1 MKGSL
6 SLTRL
11 IVPRGET
18 SALETAA
25 KTIAGT
31 RTAEPRTPLS
41 VSADKRSNWMS
52 LRDYFQLMQDMTATA
67 SDESLGMSQ
76 RSLAPGTTDF
86 VLDIIKQAD
95 TLEDAMKRT
104 ARTYNLIHGGYFNEV
119 TRRRGC
125 LVYTIDDRTFP
136 YAFSADSPPAYS
148 VMEGLLIFLHAMLTL
163 TSGIALTPYLRCVR
177 SRRPK
182 RASQDGFLAFWEAP
196 VRCDAHSYALEY
208 DVSVADIAMSPTN
221 DRPVSAATVYET
233 VNKMI
238 AEREH
243 RVAKNDLPQ
252 RIKGLMETGLFDQ
265 AVIARE
271 LGVSVATLRRR
282 LNQSGTN
289 FRDLRVL
296 ALNKLAKSMLL
307 QGRPI
312 IDVADALKYV
322 DVRSFARAFKAWN
335 NMTPTAFVRQLNESD
350 A

>member
-1 MKGSL
+1 
-6 SLTRL
+6 
-11 IVPRGET
+11 
-18 SALETAA
+18 
-25 KTIAGT
+25 
-31 RTAEPRTPLS
+31 
-41 VSADKRSNWMS
+41 MS
-52 LRDYFQLMQDMTATA
+52 LRDYFQLMQNMTATA
-67 SDESLGMSQ
+67 NDESLGMSQ

-95 TLEDAMKRT
+95 NLEDAMKRT

-125 LVYTIDDRTFP
+125 LVYTIDDRAFP

-182 RASQDGFLAFWEAP
+182 RASQDGFLSFWEAP
-196 VRCDAHSYALEY
+196 VRCDALSYALEY
-208 DVSVADIAMSPTN
+208 DIGVADIAMSPPTH
-221 DRPVSAATVYET
+221 DRPVSAATVYDT

-243 RVAKNDLPQ
+243 RVAKHDFPQ
-252 RIKGLMETGLFDQ
+252 RIKGLMETGLSDQ

-271 LGVSVATLRRR
+271 LGMSVATLRRR

-289 FRDLRVL
+289 FRDLRTR
-296 ALNKLAKSMLL
+296 ALNKVAQSMLR

-322 DVRSFARAFKAWN
+322 DVRSFSRAFKAWN
-335 NMTPTAFVRQLNESD
+335 SMTPTAFVRQLDEVD
-350 A
+350 E